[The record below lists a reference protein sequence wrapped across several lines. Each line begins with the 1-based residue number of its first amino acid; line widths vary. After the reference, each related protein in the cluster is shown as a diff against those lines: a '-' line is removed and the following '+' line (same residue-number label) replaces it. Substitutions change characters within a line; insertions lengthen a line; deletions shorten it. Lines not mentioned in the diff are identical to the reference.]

1 MRATTD
7 VKTVPTVQSRRRSD
21 SGTVTT
27 TWLVTVPVVLIG
39 VGNLVLT
46 ENAQARLPIDYL
58 LLSLALCALIALY
71 RLRAVGR
78 RAAALAPLA
87 LFLGGCVV
95 GYVTS
100 AGSSYAQNKYLTFAI
115 VCIVAAALST
125 VRVQE
130 RLHRSLALSLAVVGS
145 VSSVLLLTLGAVTA
159 TGRFTLF
166 DLNPISLARA
176 TGLIVVVALALVI
189 TSKPSRRR
197 PVVTAAL
204 LILAILGAVATVV
217 TGSRGPLLSV
227 SLALVCVL
235 AVTLRTR
242 KLGAATVVLLFVF
255 SGIAYSAVTV
265 FGGAGLDRLES
276 GIDSGRNTLYA
287 QTWEV
292 IKDQPIVGIG
302 WGNFPLY
309 IFDFASDD
317 GTLYPHNILLEIWV
331 EGGLLPLVGFVVLTM
346 VAVRRAYQA
355 AVTSR
360 WSIIIFGLLIY
371 ALANALVSSDVVG
384 NRLMW
389 VLLTL
394 ALLARP
400 DGPAREHASMLPD
413 PERKARFIR

>member
-1 MRATTD
+1 MRPSTD
-7 VKTVPTVQSRRRSD
+7 VETALPVHDRQRSKPTT
-21 SGTVTT
+21 GAG
-27 TWLVTVPVVLIG
+27 TWLVTAPVVLISI
-39 VGNLVLT
+39 GNLVLT

-78 RAAALAPLA
+78 RAVALMPLA
-87 LFLGGCVV
+87 LFLAGCVV

-100 AGSSYAQNKYLTFAI
+100 TGSPYAQNKYLTFAI

-125 VRVQE
+125 VRGQT
-130 RLHRSLALSLAVVGS
+130 RLHRSLALSLAMVGS
-145 VSSVLLLTLGAVTA
+145 VSSVLLLTFGAVTA

-176 TGLIVVVALALVI
+176 TGIIVVVALALVV
-189 TSKPSRRR
+189 TTRPSRHRA
-197 PVVTAAL
+197 VLTAGL
-204 LILAILGAVATVV
+204 MSLAILGAIATVV

-227 SLALVCVL
+227 GLAVVCVL

-242 KLGAATVVLLFVF
+242 RLGPATVVSLFVF
-255 SGIAYSAVTV
+255 GGIAYAAVTV

-276 GIDSGRNTLYA
+276 GIDSGRDSLYA

-292 IKDQPIVGIG
+292 IQDQPVIGIG

-309 IFDFASDD
+309 IFDFGSDD

-331 EGGLLPLVGFVVLTM
+331 EGGLIPLAGFVVLTI
-346 VAVRRAYQA
+346 VAVRRAYRA
-355 AVTSR
+355 ATTSR
-360 WSIIIFGLLIY
+360 WSVIIFGLLIY

-389 VLLTL
+389 VLLAL
-394 ALLARP
+394 SLLARP
-400 DGPAREHASMLPD
+400 DGTTQAETPKPPALI
-413 PERKARFIR
+413 ARRG